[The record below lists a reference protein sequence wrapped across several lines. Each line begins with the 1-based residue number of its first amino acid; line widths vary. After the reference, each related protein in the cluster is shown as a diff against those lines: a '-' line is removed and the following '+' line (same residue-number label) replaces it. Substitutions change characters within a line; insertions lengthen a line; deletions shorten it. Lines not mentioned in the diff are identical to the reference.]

1 MAKKKNTYTLDDVKR
16 IALNFLKEKYFGGC
30 SPSDRTFNWTW
41 GIINDGDNQNVFGI
55 WLRFGLQTFSVS
67 FAYDLNLYPSLEIGG
82 CKVLGYKHLEDL
94 TEDERREL
102 KVCGFLSKR

>member
-1 MAKKKNTYTLDDVKR
+1 MAKKKKTYTWEEVKR

-30 SPSDRTFNWTW
+30 SPSDRASYWTW

-55 WLRFGLQTFSVS
+55 WLRFGLQTFCVS
-67 FAYDLNLYPSLEIGG
+67 FAYDLDLYPALEKGG

-94 TEDERREL
+94 TEEECKEL
-102 KVCGFLSKR
+102 EVWGFLYMI